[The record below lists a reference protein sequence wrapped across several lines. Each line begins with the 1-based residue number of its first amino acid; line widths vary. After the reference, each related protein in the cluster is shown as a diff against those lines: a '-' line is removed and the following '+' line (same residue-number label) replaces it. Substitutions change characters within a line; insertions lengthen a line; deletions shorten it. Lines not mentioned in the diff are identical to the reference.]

1 MLRTRDLVLFVL
13 CLLVLF
19 LAILVTLPTRS
30 GGSLATIDFSED
42 APTTEDAT
50 APTTV
55 TPDYASNIDRL
66 KALIASG
73 KVTVTPQPD
82 TFLDDI
88 PETETD
94 VPVPPVQ
101 LAVSYCLY
109 ADDTLPFISVWP
121 QQGTSLT
128 VSGGTRVFA
137 ATETITPVGS
147 TTPEQVVKQLLA
159 MPVTPAR
166 LALPACVPSAIVGV
180 TVSGAPIF
188 NENASIWA
196 GVAAGTLIGY
206 ARDGFP
212 IYGRYDGEVDA
223 CGGYMAPDGYR
234 YAVAANRSYV
244 IGCYA
249 AAPQRFSF

>member
-1 MLRTRDLVLFVL
+1 MVRTRDLVLFIL
-13 CLLVLF
+13 CLFVLF
-19 LAILVTLPTRS
+19 LAILVTLPGRS
-30 GGSLATIDFSED
+30 GGSLTTLDFSEG
-42 APTTEDAT
+42 APVSEEAT
-50 APTTV
+50 APTSEA
-55 TPDYASNIDRL
+55 PDYASNIDRL

-94 VPVPPVQ
+94 VPVPPAVP
-101 LAVSYCLY
+101 AVSYCLF

-121 QQGTSLT
+121 QQGTSLA
-128 VSGGTRVFA
+128 VAGGMRLFT

-159 MPVTPAR
+159 MPVAPVR
-166 LALPACVPSAIVGV
+166 LASPACVPSAIVGV
-180 TVSGAPIF
+180 TQSGAPVF
-188 NENASIWA
+188 NENASVWA

-234 YAVAANRSYV
+234 YTIGANRSYV

-249 AAPQRFSF
+249 ATPQRFSF